1 MNPLLMI
8 LASLAGVAVMS
19 GVFTLQQALRRRRA
33 ARRRVLYP
41 ACDREEA
48 EVMESVDTRRQ

>member
-8 LASLAGVAVMS
+8 LASLAGVAVMAC
-19 GVFTLQQALRRRRA
+19 VFTLQQGLRRRRV

-41 ACDREEA
+41 VCEHTET
-48 EVMESVDTRRQ
+48 EVMESAVTPRQ